1 MQLVYK
7 LAFTLKEDKMI
18 IKDYNYLPEEAK
30 KIRSEVFVKEQG
42 FYDEYDEF
50 DDIAKHMVMYSNEEP
65 ISTCRIYYNSEKES
79 YIIGRVAVLKEWRGK
94 NIGRRI
100 LNAAEEYIR
109 ENGGKSVMLSGQV
122 RVAGFYEKLGY
133 IKQGETYLDEG
144 CPHIWMKKNL

>member
-30 KIRSEVFVKEQG
+30 KIRREVFVKEQG

>member
-65 ISTCRIYYNSEKES
+65 ISTCRIYYNSEKELI
-79 YIIGRVAVLKEWRGK
+79 YH
-94 NIGRRI
+94 
-100 LNAAEEYIR
+100 R
-109 ENGGKSVMLSGQV
+109 ESCSSKRMA
-122 RVAGFYEKLGY
+122 R
-133 IKQGETYLDEG
+133 
-144 CPHIWMKKNL
+144 KKYW

>member
-133 IKQGETYLDEG
+133 IKQEK
-144 CPHIWMKKNL
+144 PI